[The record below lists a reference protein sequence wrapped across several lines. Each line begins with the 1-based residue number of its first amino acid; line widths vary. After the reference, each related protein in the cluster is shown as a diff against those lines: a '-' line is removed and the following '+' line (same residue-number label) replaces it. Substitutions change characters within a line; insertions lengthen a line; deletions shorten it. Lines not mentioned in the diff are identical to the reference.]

1 MITTELDTSKRIIC
15 HTATA
20 TVVPEELVQ
29 AVEATAGA
37 YEGVLWDFRSAQFA
51 VSLHVINSP
60 TYPPVR
66 ERANTDWQSKR
77 VAFVVASQLHKLM
90 IQTFAEEGGFTFV
103 WQIFFD
109 RDAAERWLQGDLGQ
123 DPDTEAPG

>member
-1 MITTELDTSKRIIC
+1 MITTELDTAKRIIC

-20 TVVPEELVQ
+20 TVSPDELVQ
-29 AVEATAGA
+29 AVEATAGP
-37 YEGVLWDFRSAQFA
+37 YDGVLWDFRSAQFA

-60 TYPPVR
+60 TYPPVQ
-66 ERANTDWQSKR
+66 ERVNRHWQGKR

-90 IQTFAEEGGFTFV
+90 IQTFAEEGGFNFP

-109 RDAAERWLQGDLGQ
+109 RDAAERWLLSPQHP
-123 DPDTEAPG
+123 DPEAPG